1 MGYGSRALQLLNE
14 FYEGKFT
21 SLAEGMSQAPQ
32 EMVRVTDGEIEKATL
47 LQDNVKIRD
56 IRSMPP
62 LFSRLSEIASPK
74 LDYVGVSYGMTPPL
88 HKFWNAA
95 RFVPVYM
102 RQTAN
107 DLTGEHTCVM
117 LRVLDVGS
125 DATWL
130 SDFAKDFHRR
140 FLTLLSYQFRTFPS
154 ITSLSIQSS
163 AISGSVVEPQPF
175 SKADLDAVISPYDLK
190 RLEKFAEQMVDYHLI
205 LDLLPFLAIQY
216 FTRRLTAVTL
226 SRVQE
231 SILLG
236 VGLQH
241 KTLDELEK
249 ELRIG
254 GSQLHGIF
262 IKIVRKLATHLRSLV
277 EGGVA
282 ETIPRQLNARGV
294 EAANGGAEEIERSKL
309 NPLPQSLEE
318 EFAEGIALDKEE
330 KERIRGMIDALPLEK
345 LVLSNTESG

>member
-1 MGYGSRALQLLNE
+1 
-14 FYEGKFT
+14 
-21 SLAEGMSQAPQ
+21 
-32 EMVRVTDGEIEKATL
+32 MVRVSDAEIENSTI

-62 LFSRLSEIASPK
+62 LFSRLSEMAAPK

-117 LRVLDVGS
+117 LRTLEMGN

-130 SDFAKDFHRR
+130 GDFAKDFHRR

-154 ITSLSIQSS
+154 TTSLSIQAS
-163 AISGSVVEPQPF
+163 AISGSVVEAQPF
-175 SKADLDAVISPYDLK
+175 SKSELDSTLSPYDLK
-190 RLEKFAEQMVDYHLI
+190 RLEKFAEQMVDHHLI
-205 LDLLPFLAIQY
+205 LDLLPHLSVLY
-216 FTRRLTAVTL
+216 FTRRLQSVTL

-231 SILLG
+231 AILLG
-236 VGLQH
+236 IGLQH
-241 KTLDELEK
+241 KTLDDLVK

-254 GSQLHGIF
+254 SSQLHGIF
-262 IKIVRKLATHLRSLV
+262 IKIVRKLATHLRLLV

-282 ETIPRQLNARGV
+282 ETIPRPRNASGA
-294 EAANGGAEEIERSKL
+294 ETGANGGAEEFERSKL

-318 EFAEGIALDKEE
+318 EFAEGAQALDREE

-345 LVLSNTESG
+345 